1 MPPPPNFQKVKN
13 AQPPKCGK
21 LNHTTTE
28 EANEDEHVLVGM
40 VSLNSIN
47 TQALFDSGASHSFM
61 SKKLPLSINFHLE
74 KCLFHFISMPRV
86 HPW

>member
-13 AQPPKCGK
+13 AQPPKRGK
-21 LNHTTTE
+21 LNHITAE

-47 TQALFDSGASHSFM
+47 NRELFDSGASHSFM
-61 SKKLPLSINFHLE
+61 S
-74 KCLFHFISMPRV
+74 R
-86 HPW
+86 